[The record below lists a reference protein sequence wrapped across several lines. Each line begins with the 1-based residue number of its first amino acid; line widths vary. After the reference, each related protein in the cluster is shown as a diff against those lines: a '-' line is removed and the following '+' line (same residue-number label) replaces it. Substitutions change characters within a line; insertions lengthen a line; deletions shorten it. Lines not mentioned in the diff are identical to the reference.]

1 MKRSILKR
9 GLFTLVLLSSLEI
22 SAQIKLEEAVSIALE
37 NNYNVRIAEFNR
49 EIGENNSE
57 IGNAGLL
64 PRVFLQAN
72 GSYSEE
78 DTELTFAT
86 PEQPPIDQEGAATLT
101 YGASANLEYT
111 LFNGGRRINTLQR
124 LQSLSEDARLRERL
138 AMENTVLQVSR
149 NFLNAMGL
157 QEQVDILEETV
168 ELSKERLNRAQ
179 QNYDYGNTTKLQ
191 VLNAEVD
198 LRRDSIELAQTRLE
212 FGNSKRNLYYSMGIP
227 ADTSITLNAE
237 YELKSLLDKQELRE
251 KALNTNTAY
260 LRARNALYTAEEGLE
275 TTKSDLWP
283 TLAANAAYQYQYSDF
298 EANFLSTQE
307 NLGWNAGLTF
317 RFNIF
322 DGNRIQRAI
331 QNAELDREI
340 AQVEVEMA
348 RNELIRLLSNAYE
361 TYLTN
366 LELLELSER
375 NLELARTNYE
385 RSEDAFATGQI
396 TGIELRN
403 AQLNLNDAQ
412 TTIIRQQITTKIAEL
427 GLLYEAGVLLE

>member
-1 MKRSILKR
+1 MKILTTIALIFA
-9 GLFTLVLLSSLEI
+9 GLASTAQVSLED
-22 SAQIKLEEAVSIALE
+22 AVSIALE
-37 NNYNVRIAEFNR
+37 NNYNLRIAEYNR
-49 EIGENNSE
+49 EIGENNAQ

-111 LFNGGRRINTLQR
+111 LFNGGRRINTFQR

-138 AMENTVLQVSR
+138 AMENTVLQVS
-149 NFLNAMGL
+149 NEFLRSLGL
-157 QEQVDILEETV
+157 QEQVGILEETV
-168 ELSKERLNRAQ
+168 KLSRERLNRAE
-179 QNYDYGNTTKLQ
+179 QNYKYGNTTKLQ

-198 LRRDSIELAQTRLE
+198 LRRDSIELAQARLD
-212 FGNSKRNLYYSMGIP
+212 FNNSKRDLYYAMGVA
-227 ADTSITLNAE
+227 ADTTLT
-237 YELKSLLDKQELRE
+237 LDSTYTFDQIIDRDALTK
-251 KALNTNTAY
+251 KALNANTAY
-260 LRARNALYTAEEGLE
+260 LRARNSLYTAEESLE
-275 TTKSDLWP
+275 AARSDIWP

-307 NLGWNAGLTF
+307 NLGWNVGLTF

-331 QNAELDREI
+331 ENAALNREI

-348 RNELIRLLSNAYE
+348 KNELLRLVGNAYE

-385 RSEDAFATGQI
+385 RSEEAFATGQI

-412 TTIIRQQITTKIAEL
+412 TAIIRQQITTKIAEL